1 MALHEIVLPSGA
13 VALLFLLGIVA
24 LAFARTRTRAWLPL
38 AGAGLLYLVFSNG
51 LTATLLM
58 SPLEYAYPAL
68 DEPGEYPDASVIVV
82 LTGYAAEDANMP
94 FSSLLNSSSA
104 FRVIEAANLFAERPD
119 SRIIVSGSQPAA
131 GIMAEQLRRLGVP
144 PEKLTL
150 DGKSPDTSDSAAAIA
165 GMTGGQSLILVTSA
179 GHMKR
184 AVGLFRAQ
192 GLDPIP
198 APTDYQLPRRVR
210 AASWTPS
217 ALHLRVSDYAIHE
230 YLALAWHELSGK
242 T

>member
-1 MALHEIVLPSGA
+1 LVTIMALHEIVLPSGA
-13 VALLFLLGIVA
+13 VALLFLLGIIAV
-24 LAFARTRTRAWLPL
+24 FARTAPGWLPL
-38 AGAGLLYLVFSNG
+38 TGAGLLARFRQWAG
-51 LTATLLM
+51 TTLLM

-68 DEPGEYPDASVIVV
+68 DRQEYPDASVIVV

-104 FRVIEAANLFAERPD
+104 FRVIEAASLFAERPH

-131 GIMAEQLRRLGVP
+131 RIMAEQLRRFGVP
-144 PEKLTL
+144 PEKLTI
-150 DGKSPDTSDSAAAIA
+150 DGQSPDTSDSAAAIA
-165 GMTGGQSLILVTSA
+165 GLAGGEPLVLVTSA

-184 AVGLFRAQ
+184 AVGVFRKQ
-192 GLDPIP
+192 GLEPIP
-198 APTDYQLPRRVR
+198 APTDYQLPRDVH

-217 ALHLRVSDYAIHE
+217 ALHLRESDYAIHE
-230 YLALAWHELSGK
+230 YLAMAWYELSGK

>member
-1 MALHEIVLPSGA
+1 MALREIVLPSGA
-13 VALLFLLGIVA
+13 VALLFLLGALA
-24 LAFARTRTRAWLPL
+24 LAFARTRAKAWLPL

-68 DEPGEYPDASVIVV
+68 HEPEKYPEARIIVV
-82 LTGYAAEDANMP
+82 LTGYAAEDADMP

-104 FRVIEAANLFAERPD
+104 FRVMEAANLYARRPD
-119 SRIIVSGSQPAA
+119 CRIIVSGSQPAA
-131 GIMAEQLRRLGVP
+131 TIMAEQLRQSGVP
-144 PEKLTL
+144 PGKLTV
-150 DGKSPDTSDSAAAIA
+150 DGRSPDTSDSAAAIVKLA
-165 GMTGGQSLILVTSA
+165 GSEPVFLVTSA
-179 GHMKR
+179 GHMRR
-184 AVGLFRAQ
+184 AVGVFRGQ
-192 GLDPIP
+192 GSRPIA

-230 YLALAWHELSGK
+230 YLALAWYELSGK

>member
-13 VALLFLLGIVA
+13 VALLFLLGA
-24 LAFARTRTRAWLPL
+24 LALVFARTRTRAWLPL

-68 DEPGEYPDASVIVV
+68 REPEKHPDARIIVV
-82 LTGYAAEDANMP
+82 LTGYAAEDADMP

-104 FRVIEAANLFAERPD
+104 FRVMEAANLYARRPD
-119 SRIIVSGSQPAA
+119 SRIIVSGAQPAA
-131 GIMAEQLRRLGVP
+131 AIMAEQLRRFGVP
-144 PEKLTL
+144 SAKLTV
-150 DGKSPDTSDSAAAIA
+150 DGESPDTSDSAERI
-165 GMTGGQSLILVTSA
+165 GTQISDQPVFLVTSA

-184 AVGLFRAQ
+184 AVGVFRAQ
-192 GLDPIP
+192 GVEPIP

-230 YLALAWHELSGK
+230 YLAMAWYELSGK